1 MVDHAHKN
9 EQTQT
14 QMHNRK
20 STIHLEAVQVLHSAA
35 NARKNAAELGAA
47 TNRREV
53 RSYKCP
59 RCHGFHI
66 TSQSALAA

>member
-1 MVDHAHKN
+1 MHTKTSKRKHKC
-9 EQTQT
+9 TT
-14 QMHNRK
+14 GKVRFRD
-20 STIHLEAVQVLHSAA
+20 HLEAVQVLHSAA